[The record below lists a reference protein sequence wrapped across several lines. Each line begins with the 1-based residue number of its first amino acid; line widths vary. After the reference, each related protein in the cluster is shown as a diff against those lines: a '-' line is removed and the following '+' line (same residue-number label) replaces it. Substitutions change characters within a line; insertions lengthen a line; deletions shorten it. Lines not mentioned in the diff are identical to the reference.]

1 MFIFFKRKQMQYN
14 FKICKAYICN
24 CSSCFNLGIVSKI
37 LESTAPCILP
47 SLQLSGSNAN
57 QNKDI
62 LGKPFVETQWG
73 CWSNWRRDDWPCDL
87 KCHAGNIP
95 TTSNSADTDCLNT
108 YVMVL
113 VMNVFGNMC
122 TCAVVFTLR

>member
-1 MFIFFKRKQMQYN
+1 MH
-14 FKICKAYICN
+14 
-24 CSSCFNLGIVSKI
+24 
-37 LESTAPCILP
+37 
-47 SLQLSGSNAN
+47 LSGSNAN

-95 TTSNSADTDCLNT
+95 TTSNSTDTDCLNT
-108 YVMVL
+108 YVMV
-113 VMNVFGNMC
+113 MNVFGYVHLCSRFHFALNIPTMMPFYPVC
-122 TCAVVFTLR
+122 MKLNEFYFALTILHAFLI